1 MVVSMR
7 PYSHS
12 DAIRAA
18 NITSRYHRVHGSPI
32 HIGDPMVI
40 GVSTPIN
47 CPDFG
52 DPVTIKKVESVFSY
66 IIFHKYN

>member
-7 PYSHS
+7 PYLHS

-18 NITSRYHRVHGSPI
+18 IITSRYHRVHGAPI
-32 HIGDPMVI
+32 HIGDPGLI
-40 GVSTPIN
+40 GVSTQLN

-52 DPVTIKKVESVFSY
+52 DPVTIKKVFSL
-66 IIFHKYN
+66 FLYNIS